1 MTVGVASATA
11 NSWLNA
17 LRGTSYSVATLFVK
31 LHVGDPGA
39 AGTANAAALTT
50 RNALT
55 MNAASAGSMTL
66 SSLAAFVGVST
77 ETISHLSVWDNV
89 SAGNLIA
96 TGALSASK
104 TINLSDTLTL
114 TSLTMAITPLAA

>member
-31 LHVGDPGA
+31 LHIGDPGA